1 MLFITTLCL
10 LFEIFV
16 YPFVHIT
23 LFPLNQPPEI
33 QSRYF
38 LTKDFTEDYGLLK
51 KAIFM
56 KTLLKVDRKRSK
68 RHQNEK
74 HVFSMHP

>member
-10 LFEIFV
+10 LLEIFV

-38 LTKDFTEDYGLLK
+38 LTKDFQNLLWALK
-51 KAIFM
+51 KSYIYENALESGS
-56 KTLLKVDRKRSK
+56 KTVKKASK
-68 RHQNEK
+68 
-74 HVFSMHP
+74 